1 MERFE
6 SRPKIDV
13 DFDAFDCLDRHH
25 LSSRDEDVYDGV
37 HDDGDDDDDDDDNVS
52 MFRCARGWIATKT
65 TKTFNG
71 VSWE

>member
-6 SRPKIDV
+6 SRPKFDV
-13 DFDAFDCLDRHH
+13 DFDALIDCLDYQ
-25 LSSRDEDVYDGV
+25 LSSRDEDVYDG
-37 HDDGDDDDDDDDNVS
+37 DDDDDDDNNVS

>member
-6 SRPKIDV
+6 SRPKFDV
-13 DFDAFDCLDRHH
+13 DCLDRHH

-37 HDDGDDDDDDDDNVS
+37 HDGDDDDDDDRVS

>member
-6 SRPKIDV
+6 SRPKIEV

-25 LSSRDEDVYDGV
+25 LSSRDEDVHDDV
-37 HDDGDDDDDDDDNVS
+37 HDGDDDDDNVS